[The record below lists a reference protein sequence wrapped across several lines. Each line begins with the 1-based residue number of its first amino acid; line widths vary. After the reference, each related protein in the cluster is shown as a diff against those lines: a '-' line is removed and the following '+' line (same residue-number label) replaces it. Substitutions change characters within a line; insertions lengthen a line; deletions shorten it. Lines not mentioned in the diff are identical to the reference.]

1 MSALPNAGGLFC
13 IFVGMNAEK
22 QRIEQSARQKFEA
35 LADDVK
41 AQFGAMMDREQIGA
55 AFWLLRRQGFVY
67 SEAARFIMFVQELE
81 STG

>member
-1 MSALPNAGGLFC
+1 MC

-22 QRIEQSARQKFEA
+22 QRIEQNARQKFEA

-55 AFWLLRRQGFVY
+55 AFWLLRQQGFEY

-81 STG
+81 RTK